1 MKRFFRLPTN
11 ENGKQLAI
19 QKVVDEIVHISNST
33 QNLGERVLVV
43 EVRTIEQDQI
53 LIPLLEYKEIK

>member
-43 EVRTIEQDQI
+43 EVRAIEQDQI

>member
-43 EVRTIEQDQI
+43 EIRAIEQDQI
-53 LIPLLEYKEIK
+53 LIPLLEYKEIR